1 MQNVSELKL
10 MKCEDCVSICLLF
23 TLYSQELLTFT
34 DVSSPFS
41 KNTTGG
47 QQAGARNSVYRSV
60 MFTLLCGGFIQD
72 TTHQICQN
80 RPNFYRRTEKIQQK
94 TFWLAY
100 FWGHDI
106 GIITKHNFVFYKV
119 VYTLFR

>member
-1 MQNVSELKL
+1 
-10 MKCEDCVSICLLF
+10 MKCEDCVSICRLF

-47 QQAGARNSVYRSV
+47 QQAAARNSVYRSV

-72 TTHQICQN
+72 TTHQICRN
-80 RPNFYRRTEKIQQK
+80 RPNFYRRTEKIWQINIFACLFLGTRYWNYHK
-94 TFWLAY
+94 T
-100 FWGHDI
+100 
-106 GIITKHNFVFYKV
+106 
-119 VYTLFR
+119 TLCFAR